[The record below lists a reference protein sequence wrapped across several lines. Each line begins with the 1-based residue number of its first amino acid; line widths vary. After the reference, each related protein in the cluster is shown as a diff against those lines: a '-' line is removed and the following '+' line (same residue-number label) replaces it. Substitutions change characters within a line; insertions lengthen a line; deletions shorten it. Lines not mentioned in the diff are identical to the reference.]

1 MSILSFR
8 LSILH
13 LIQCT
18 GRCACCVL
26 LNAKRKT
33 WYDLTM
39 SQEQLVTYGRQGLT
53 VSSVYSW
60 WTIKSQ
66 LFCKFL
72 FFIFLSNSCDCVFPL
87 SQIQKNSSENI
98 TVVLLCVTVDN
109 FGADF
114 LHEIAEMG
122 GGGQICRYPT
132 QKIFKVSHGILLFLK
147 LDIRVAFDQ

>member
-26 LNAKRKT
+26 LNAKRKI

-53 VSSVYSW
+53 VSSV
-60 WTIKSQ
+60 Q
-66 LFCKFL
+66 LVDNKITTFL
-72 FFIFLSNSCDCVFPL
+72 QISLLIFFSYSCDCVFPL
-87 SQIQKNSSENI
+87 TQIQKNASENI

-109 FGADF
+109 FGANF
-114 LHEIAEMG
+114 LHEIAKM
-122 GGGQICRYPT
+122 GGQICKYPT